1 MAEAIIEVA
10 DPFAVVETKA
20 GAVYRWKANDLK
32 AIGGSGGEAGT
43 GRNSAGYGT
52 GMDIGRGSSETGSME
67 TGYGSRSAAS
77 ASSPAVGPTGCPT
90 GS

>member
-1 MAEAIIEVA
+1 MEVA
-10 DPFAVVETKA
+10 DPYAVVETKA
-20 GAVYRWKANDLK
+20 GAVYQWKANDLK

-67 TGYGSRSAAS
+67 GYGSRSAAE
-77 ASSPAVGPTGCPT
+77 ASSPAVGPTGGCPT